1 MKHLYKNIDDEGLE
15 YNNGGGNPKIDFK
28 PEGTE

>member
-1 MKHLYKNIDDEGLE
+1 MNRLKETTEIEIE